1 MGPYDSTDTLIIMMI
16 SHWAPANTLW
26 VWYGEIAV
34 PSRPG
39 YGTDQDWALFK
50 FTSELKKNKNRPVN
64 VQKRSASESAA
75 DCRLHGLLADPNL
88 LQAHL
93 STLVMVGF
101 NKKAFKL
108 QLDAIKDKY
117 YEMFRNKSG
126 KETRV

>member
-1 MGPYDSTDTLIIMMI
+1 MTT
-16 SHWAPANTLW
+16 
-26 VWYGEIAV
+26 
-34 PSRPG
+34 
-39 YGTDQDWALFK
+39 
-50 FTSELKKNKNRPVN
+50 ELKEKKNRPVN

-101 NKKAFKL
+101 NKKAFNP
-108 QLDAIKDKY
+108 QLDSIKDKY